1 MVLESV
7 FSVQGM
13 MKRPWELVILA
24 VVFVTVSIFIA
35 QFIGMEESIS
45 TIMLVSILSVGVLI
59 RLFDYEVEEIE
70 EKSRILGSRTLA
82 RHYPVVIAMG
92 LFFFGWILGFLFWY
106 LVLPTSAITSIFSV
120 QASQLGSIQ
129 GQFSGL
135 AIAFPFQEAFEL
147 IFIHNLEVILV
158 IIGLSII
165 AGSGAVLVLVW
176 NASVIA
182 VFLANYAQKL
192 ILNQSQ
198 TLLTGLGVGFLGI
211 LPHGFFE
218 MLAYVFAALAG
229 GILSSA
235 VARRAYKDPAF
246 GLILHDIIK
255 LAAWA
260 VILMTVGA
268 LIESS
273 SLL

>member
-13 MKRPWELVILA
+13 MKKPWELVILA
-24 VVFVTVSIFIA
+24 FIFVSISIPIA
-35 QFIGMEESIS
+35 QFIQVQESIS
-45 TIMLVSILSVGVLI
+45 VIMLVSILSIGVLV

-70 EKSRILGSRTLA
+70 EKSRVLGSRTLA
-82 RHYPVVIAMG
+82 RHYPIVIAMS
-92 LFFFGWILGFLFWY
+92 LFFIGWILGFLFWY
-106 LVLPTSAITSIFSV
+106 LLLPQTVISQVFSI
-120 QASQLGSIQ
+120 QAEQLNSIQ
-129 GQFSGL
+129 GAFSGF
-135 AIAFPFQEAFEL
+135 ATTFQFQQAFEV
-147 IFIHNLEVILV
+147 IFLHNLEVILI

-165 AGSGAVLVLVW
+165 AGAGAVLVLVW

-182 VFLANYAQKL
+182 VFIANYAQHF

-198 TLLTGLGVGFLGI
+198 TLLVGLSAGFLGI

-218 MLAYVFAALAG
+218 MLAYILAALAG
-229 GILSSA
+229 GVLSSA
-235 VARRAYKDPAF
+235 VARRAYKDPSFA
-246 GLILHDIIK
+246 LILHDVIK

-260 VILMTVGA
+260 VILMTIGA

>member
-7 FSVQGM
+7 FSVKGVM
-13 MKRPWELVILA
+13 SKPWELVFLA
-24 VVFVTVSIFIA
+24 FVFVSISIPIA
-35 QFIGMEESIS
+35 QFIHVQESIS
-45 TIMLVSILSVGVLI
+45 TIMLVSILSIGVLV

-70 EKSRILGSRTLA
+70 EKILGSRTLA
-82 RHYPVVIAMG
+82 RHYPVVVAMG
-92 LFFFGWILGFLFWY
+92 LFFVGWILGFLFWY
-106 LVLPTSAITSIFSV
+106 LILPQAVTSQIFSI
-120 QASQLGSIQ
+120 QAGQLNSIQ
-129 GQFSGL
+129 GQFSGF
-135 AIAFPFQEAFEL
+135 ATAFQFQQAFEV

-165 AGSGAVLVLVW
+165 AGAGAVLVLVW
-176 NASVIA
+176 NASVIS
-182 VFLANYAQKL
+182 VFLANYAQQF

-198 TLLTGLGVGFLGI
+198 TLIVGLSAGFLGI

-218 MLAYVFAALAG
+218 MLAYILAALAG

-235 VARRAYKDPAF
+235 VARRAYKEPSF
-246 GLILHDIIK
+246 VLILHDIIK

-260 VILMTVGA
+260 VILMTIGA

-273 SLL
+273 ALL